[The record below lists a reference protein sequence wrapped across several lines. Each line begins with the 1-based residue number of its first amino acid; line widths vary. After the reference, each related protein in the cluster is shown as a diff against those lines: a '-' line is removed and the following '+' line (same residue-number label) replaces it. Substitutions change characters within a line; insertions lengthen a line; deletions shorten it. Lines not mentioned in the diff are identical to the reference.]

1 MKKDAFRFMAEAEAS
16 HWWFVGRRRFIE
28 KALDSLGLD
37 RSASILDAG
46 CGSGGNLTML
56 AGFGKVYGFELDDD
70 ARAVAESRGMG
81 QVSEGFLPDA
91 IPFPGISFNVI
102 GLFDVLEHLD
112 EPVAALQALRE
123 RLTDDGRLIL
133 SVPAYQWLWGPHDE
147 IHHHKRRYSRSLLAR
162 HLEAAGYQVEFIS
175 HFNTLL
181 FPLAL
186 LQRTFERLT
195 GRAGDLGSTLGP
207 LNQTLLQIWSVERL
221 WFGRVRVPFGL
232 SIFAMA
238 TKSRS

>member
-37 RSASILDAG
+37 RTASILDAG

-56 AGFGKVYGFELDDD
+56 ARFGKVYGFELDDD
-70 ARAVAESRGMG
+70 ARAVAESRGIG
-81 QVSEGFLPDA
+81 HVAEGFLPDS
-91 IPFPGISFNVI
+91 IPFPGTSFNVI

-112 EPVAALQALRE
+112 EPVASLQALRE
-123 RLTDDGRLIL
+123 RLADDGRLIL

-147 IHHHKRRYSRSLLAR
+147 MHHHKRRYSRSLLAK
-162 HLEAAGYQVEFIS
+162 HLEAAGYRVKFIS

-186 LQRTFERLT
+186 LQRTFERLR
-195 GRAGDLGSTLGP
+195 GRAGDPGSTLGP

-232 SIFAMA
+232 SIFAVA
-238 TKSRS
+238 SK

>member
-1 MKKDAFRFMAEAEAS
+1 MAEAEES

-70 ARAVAESRGMG
+70 ARAVAESRGVG

-91 IPFPGISFNVI
+91 IPFPGIFFNVI
-102 GLFDVLEHLD
+102 GLFDVLEHVD
-112 EPVAALQALRE
+112 EPVASLLALRE
-123 RLTDDGRLIL
+123 RLADDGRLIL
-133 SVPAYQWLWGPHDE
+133 SVPAHQWLWGPHDE
-147 IHHHKRRYSRSLLAR
+147 MHHHKRRYSRSLLAK
-162 HLEAAGYQVEFIS
+162 HLEAAGYRVEFIS

-186 LQRTFERLT
+186 LQRTFERFR
-195 GRAGDLGSTLGP
+195 GRAGHSGTTIGP
-207 LNQTLLQIWSVERL
+207 LNQLFLRIWSFERL
-221 WFGRVRVPFGL
+221 WFGRVRIPFGL
-232 SIFAMA
+232 SIIAVA
-238 TKSRS
+238 TKQ